1 MAKKIK
7 LSDAAKDLNVPA
19 QELIDFFTEKGD
31 NKKKTGSSLTEEE
44 MNSVLEHYTKD
55 RYSVSSLN
63 DYFNSKNDPRPAKE
77 ETAVK
82 EEKKVSAAKKPAEK
96 KAAEEPKKD
105 EKKVAA
111 AAAPAP
117 VKKAEKPV
125 EPKKEEKPQTAA
137 PAKAE
142 EKPADK

>member
-82 EEKKVSAAKKPAEK
+82 EEKKVY
-96 KAAEEPKKD
+96 
-105 EKKVAA
+105 
-111 AAAPAP
+111 
-117 VKKAEKPV
+117 
-125 EPKKEEKPQTAA
+125 
-137 PAKAE
+137 
-142 EKPADK
+142 